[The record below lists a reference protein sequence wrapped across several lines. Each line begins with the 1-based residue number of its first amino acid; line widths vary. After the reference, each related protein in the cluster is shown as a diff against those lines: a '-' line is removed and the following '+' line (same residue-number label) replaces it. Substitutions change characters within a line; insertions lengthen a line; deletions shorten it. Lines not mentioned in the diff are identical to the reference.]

1 VDEEDF
7 AMGKPGLLLT
17 TVLVLVGGD
26 LTHARTPPQHAGP
39 ERTQTPN
46 APEGPP
52 AAPPEGFLV
61 LCERDPAECRESGE
75 EDGRDDDAIRKE
87 ASTVEWRDAFGGP
100 AAAAFPPGATAVPPA
115 GAPPVHLPSPAGSA
129 ALTASGALV
138 MTAERWALV
147 DRVNQSVNRA
157 VQMESDQAQ
166 YGKADYWNVQSGRD
180 EHGDCEDYALTKRH
194 QLIAA
199 GVPPE
204 VLSFGIVRT
213 PWNELHAVLILTT
226 DQGDMILDNLSAWV
240 LHWDQT
246 GYRWV
251 ERQTPGQP
259 FDWRT
264 VEAS

>member
-1 VDEEDF
+1 
-7 AMGKPGLLLT
+7 MGKPGLLLT
-17 TVLVLVGGD
+17 TALVLVGGD
-26 LTHARTPPQHAGP
+26 LTHARTPLQHAGP
-39 ERTQTPN
+39 ERTSTPT
-46 APEGPP
+46 APEGRA

-75 EDGRDDDAIRKE
+75 ADGHDDDAIRKE
-87 ASTVEWRDAFGGP
+87 AHTIEWRDAFGGP
-100 AAAAFPPGATAVPPA
+100 AAAAFPPGATSPGV
-115 GAPPVHLPSPAGSA
+115 PPVHRPSPEPEDGG
-129 ALTASGALV
+129 ALNPDGALV

-147 DRVNQSVNRA
+147 DRINQSVNRGI
-157 VQMESDQAQ
+157 QMESDQAQ
-166 YGKADYWNVQSGRD
+166 YGQADYWNVQSGRD

-226 DQGDMILDNLSAWV
+226 DQGDMILDNLSAWI